1 MVVIETKWD
10 NVQLLKY
17 SRRSI
22 EGSFPLCY
30 IAAKAATSLPP
41 LTSSRL
47 TFVKVNGFS
56 CLPLYLSLGFLTV
69 FQHTFLVL
77 AVSGTVVNAGL

>member
-30 IAAKAATSLPP
+30 IAAKAAASLPP

-47 TFVKVNGFS
+47 TLVKVNGFS
-56 CLPLYLSLGFLTV
+56 CLLLYLSLAFLTM
-69 FQHTFLVL
+69 FQQALFTL
-77 AVSGTVVNAGL
+77 AVSDTVVNAGL